1 MRSAAVLLL
10 LASACALAL
19 VAAQPSWG
27 WTQPPTYHTAT
38 PIILHDISNASS
50 NAAPTRAVACGLV
63 AGCAL
68 GRVVP
73 ISAAAW
79 TDFYVPQPTLAAEAV
94 VPWAALPAGA
104 PTLPGI
110 GQRLAAEVGA
120 AQTWMKL
127 AADRIGDLAEQTRA
141 RLQRGLAA
149 AAIAVDTARAL
160 VTAKAQQLAGAAA
173 AALGRARAAAADA
186 AALLH
191 GRSWRVADAAAA
203 ALKQTRARLQRGLAA
218 AATAVFRARALLPAK
233 IRQLAGV
240 AVTALGHAWPDPEV
254 YPLHATA
261 ELLVRA
267 AATAGDAAAWAR
279 PAAQAAAAQCRER
292 ALLAALRGRCQ
303 AMHAAGGLLPW
314 GQAPVQWHGTVCAF
328 ACCCLHAFTAA
339 NQACRLLLSYS
350 REGHGL

>member
-19 VAAQPSWG
+19 VAAQPSRG

-38 PIILHDISNASS
+38 PIILHDIGNASS
-50 NAAPTRAVACGLV
+50 NAAPTRAVTCGLV
-63 AGCAL
+63 ADCAL

-104 PTLPGI
+104 PTLSGI
-110 GQRLAAEVGA
+110 GQWLAAEVGA

-149 AAIAVDTARAL
+149 AAVDTARAL

-233 IRQLAGV
+233 MRQLAGV
-240 AVTALGHAWPDPEV
+240 AATALGHAWPEPKV

-303 AMHAAGGLLPW
+303 AMHAAGGLLPR
-314 GQAPVQWHGTVCAF
+314 GQAPVQWHGMVCAF